1 MNPNAFKLKQKWEHS
16 TRMSKVDPNL
26 IFFGFFTD
34 VGVAATVC
42 HTFYYLKKHIKL
54 KAYEPQFSQHSN
66 VYLLSIVLQAE
77 HVAGFIAY
85 KKWNELIIITKLNK
99 PSSEIDIS

>member
-16 TRMSKVDPNL
+16 TPMSKVDPNL
-26 IFFGFFTD
+26 ILFGFFTD

-54 KAYEPQFSQHSN
+54 KAYEPQFSQRKTCEMAVVNN
-66 VYLLSIVLQAE
+66 V
-77 HVAGFIAY
+77 VAKAITY
-85 KKWNELIIITKLNK
+85 KRQ
-99 PSSEIDIS
+99 